1 MKEKLMRE
9 KWERLQT
16 EERRALLEQMAKQYG
31 LELLGEETFRKWG
44 RETRTGCFTG
54 RGGEFV
60 FVPGDTVT
68 LGWQEFAQGMDQ
80 ATREEF
86 QEEMENIGW
95 EGTLTELLQEQM
107 DPVHRAVIGPMLVE
121 RTLQTVGYE
130 EVSLDDPRLTGNE
143 DWMAE
148 FQKAQRGECS
158 QYTIAEFQKAQR
170 GECSQYTISEK
181 VRFTRTGDGWRAGLY
196 HQDSFS
202 RLREA
207 LAETGFS
214 LPTADE
220 WAYLCGGGC
229 RTLYPWGD
237 SFDYEMGLPYLEPE
251 ERAAVS
257 CDLRTPNF
265 FGLTIA
271 CDPYRD
277 ELTVGEDGA
286 LVIKGGDGGCN
297 LCGGADAAVGFL
309 PCAPYFRQDRDDPE
323 EELDGEF
330 DFYRR
335 VIRVE
340 LE

>member
-68 LGWQEFAQGMDQ
+68 LGWQEFAQGMNQ
-80 ATREEF
+80 ETQEEF
-86 QEEMENIGW
+86 QEAMEITGW

-107 DPVHRAVIGPMLVE
+107 EPVHRAVIGPMLVE

-148 FQKAQRGECS
+148 FQKAKRGE
-158 QYTIAEFQKAQR
+158 F
-170 GECSQYTISEK
+170 SQYTISEE

-207 LAETGFS
+207 LAEADFS

-237 SFDYEMGLPYLEPE
+237 SFDYQMGLPYLEPE
-251 ERAAVS
+251 EGAAVS

>member
-1 MKEKLMRE
+1 
-9 KWERLQT
+9 
-16 EERRALLEQMAKQYG
+16 
-31 LELLGEETFRKWG
+31 
-44 RETRTGCFTG
+44 
-54 RGGEFV
+54 
-60 FVPGDTVT
+60 
-68 LGWQEFAQGMDQ
+68 
-80 ATREEF
+80 
-86 QEEMENIGW
+86 
-95 EGTLTELLQEQM
+95 
-107 DPVHRAVIGPMLVE
+107 
-121 RTLQTVGYE
+121 
-130 EVSLDDPRLTGNE
+130 
-143 DWMAE
+143 MAE

>member
-9 KWERLQT
+9 KWEQLQT

-44 RETRTGCFTG
+44 RETHTGCFTG

-68 LGWQEFAQGMDQ
+68 LGWQKFAQGMNQ
-80 ATREEF
+80 ETQEEF
-86 QEEMENIGW
+86 QEAMEITGW

-107 DPVHRAVIGPMLVE
+107 DPVHQAAIGPMLVE

-148 FQKAQRGECS
+148 FQKAQRGE
-158 QYTIAEFQKAQR
+158 F
-170 GECSQYTISEK
+170 SQYTISEE
-181 VRFTRTGDGWRAGLY
+181 VRFTRTEDGWRAELY

-207 LAETGFS
+207 LAEAGFS

-237 SFDYEMGLPYLEPE
+237 SFDYEMGLPYFEPE
-251 ERAAVS
+251 EGAAVS
-257 CDLRTPNF
+257 CDLR
-265 FGLTIA
+265 TIA

-277 ELTVGEDGA
+277 ELAVGEDGA

>member
-121 RTLQTVGYE
+121 RTLQTVGCE

-158 QYTIAEFQKAQR
+158 QYTISK
-170 GECSQYTISEK
+170 K
-181 VRFTRTGDGWRAGLY
+181 VRFTRTGDGWRAELY

-202 RLREA
+202 RLRKA
-207 LAETGFS
+207 LAEAGFS

-229 RTLYPWGD
+229 RTIYPWGD
-237 SFDYEMGLPYLEPE
+237 SFDYEMGLPYFEPE

>member
-9 KWERLQT
+9 KWEQLQT

-44 RETRTGCFTG
+44 RETHTGCFTG

-148 FQKAQRGECS
+148 FQKAQRGE
-158 QYTIAEFQKAQR
+158 F
-170 GECSQYTISEK
+170 SQYTISEE
-181 VRFTRTGDGWRAGLY
+181 VRFTRTEDGWRAELY

-237 SFDYEMGLPYLEPE
+237 SFDYEMGLPYFEPE
-251 ERAAVS
+251 EGAAVS

>member
-181 VRFTRTGDGWRAGLY
+181 ERFTRTGMGGGRGCTTRTAFPGCGRRWQRRAFPSPPPTSGLT
-196 HQDSFS
+196 SAAAGAAPS
-202 RLREA
+202 TPGGTASIMKWASPTLNRRREPPSPATCGLQTSSA
-207 LAETGFS
+207 LPSPAI
-214 LPTADE
+214 PTAM
-220 WAYLCGGGC
+220 
-229 RTLYPWGD
+229 
-237 SFDYEMGLPYLEPE
+237 S
-251 ERAAVS
+251 
-257 CDLRTPNF
+257 
-265 FGLTIA
+265 
-271 CDPYRD
+271 
-277 ELTVGEDGA
+277 
-286 LVIKGGDGGCN
+286 
-297 LCGGADAAVGFL
+297 
-309 PCAPYFRQDRDDPE
+309 
-323 EELDGEF
+323 
-330 DFYRR
+330 
-335 VIRVE
+335 
-340 LE
+340 

>member
-86 QEEMENIGW
+86 QEEMENTGW
-95 EGTLTELLQEQM
+95 EGTLTELLQQQM
-107 DPVHRAVIGPMLVE
+107 EPVRQAVISPMLVE

-143 DWMAE
+143 AWMAE
-148 FQKAQRGECS
+148 LQKARRS
-158 QYTIAEFQKAQR
+158 DF
-170 GECSQYTISEK
+170 SQYTISEE
-181 VRFTRTGDGWRAGLY
+181 VRFTRAGDGWRVELY
-196 HQDSFS
+196 HQDSFP

-207 LAETGFS
+207 LAEAGFS

-237 SFDYEMGLPYLEPE
+237 SFDYQMGLPYFEPE
-251 ERAAVS
+251 EGEAVS
-257 CDLRTPNF
+257 CDLRSPNF

-271 CDPYRD
+271 CDPYRN

-286 LVIKGGDGGCN
+286 LVVKGGDGGCS

-309 PCAPYFRQDRDDPE
+309 PCAPYFRMEEDDTE
-323 EELDGEF
+323 EQLDGDY

-335 VIRVE
+335 IIRIE
-340 LE
+340 ADKEENGI

>member
-121 RTLQTVGYE
+121 RTLQTVGCE

-143 DWMAE
+143 AWMAE
-148 FQKAQRGECS
+148 LQKAQRS
-158 QYTIAEFQKAQR
+158 DF
-170 GECSQYTISEK
+170 SQYTISEE
-181 VRFTRTGDGWRAGLY
+181 VRFTRAGDGWRVELY
-196 HQDSFS
+196 HQDSFP

-207 LAETGFS
+207 LAEAGFS

-237 SFDYEMGLPYLEPE
+237 SFDYEMGLPYFEPE

>member
-148 FQKAQRGECS
+148 FQKAQRGE
-158 QYTIAEFQKAQR
+158 F
-170 GECSQYTISEK
+170 SQYTISEE
-181 VRFTRTGDGWRAGLY
+181 VRFTRTEDGWRAELY

>member
-31 LELLGEETFRKWG
+31 LELWGEETFRKWG

-68 LGWQEFAQGMDQ
+68 LGWQEFAQGMNQ
-80 ATREEF
+80 ETQEEF
-86 QEEMENIGW
+86 QEAMEITGW

-107 DPVHRAVIGPMLVE
+107 DPVHQAVIGPMLVE

-148 FQKAQRGECS
+148 FQKAQRGE
-158 QYTIAEFQKAQR
+158 F
-170 GECSQYTISEK
+170 SQYTISEE
-181 VRFTRTGDGWRAGLY
+181 VRFTRTEDGWRAELY
-196 HQDSFS
+196 HQDSFP
-202 RLREA
+202 RLQEA
-207 LAETGFS
+207 LAEAGFS

-237 SFDYEMGLPYLEPE
+237 SFDYEMGLPYFEPE
-251 ERAAVS
+251 EGAAVS

>member
-158 QYTIAEFQKAQR
+158 QYTIAE
-170 GECSQYTISEK
+170 K

>member
-9 KWERLQT
+9 KWEQFQT

-44 RETRTGCFTG
+44 RETHTGCFTG

-68 LGWQEFAQGMDQ
+68 LGWQKFAQGMNQ
-80 ATREEF
+80 ETQEEF
-86 QEEMENIGW
+86 QEAMEITGW

-107 DPVHRAVIGPMLVE
+107 DPVHQAVIGPMLVE

-148 FQKAQRGECS
+148 FQKAQRGG
-158 QYTIAEFQKAQR
+158 F
-170 GECSQYTISEK
+170 SQYTISEE
-181 VRFTRTGDGWRAGLY
+181 VRFTRTEDGWRAELY
-196 HQDSFS
+196 HQDSFP

-207 LAETGFS
+207 LAEAGFS

-237 SFDYEMGLPYLEPE
+237 SFDYEMGLPYFEPE
-251 ERAAVS
+251 EGAAVS

>member
-1 MKEKLMRE
+1 
-9 KWERLQT
+9 
-16 EERRALLEQMAKQYG
+16 
-31 LELLGEETFRKWG
+31 
-44 RETRTGCFTG
+44 
-54 RGGEFV
+54 
-60 FVPGDTVT
+60 
-68 LGWQEFAQGMDQ
+68 
-80 ATREEF
+80 
-86 QEEMENIGW
+86 
-95 EGTLTELLQEQM
+95 M

>member
-1 MKEKLMRE
+1 MN
-9 KWERLQT
+9 Q
-16 EERRALLEQMAKQYG
+16 
-31 LELLGEETFRKWG
+31 ET
-44 RETRTGCFTG
+44 
-54 RGGEFV
+54 
-60 FVPGDTVT
+60 
-68 LGWQEFAQGMDQ
+68 Q
-80 ATREEF
+80 EEF
-86 QEEMENIGW
+86 QEAMEITGW

-107 DPVHRAVIGPMLVE
+107 DPVHQAAIGPMLVE

-237 SFDYEMGLPYLEPE
+237 SFDYEMGLPYFEPE
-251 ERAAVS
+251 EGAAVS

>member
-9 KWERLQT
+9 KWEQLQT

-68 LGWQEFAQGMDQ
+68 LGWQEFAQGMNQ
-80 ATREEF
+80 ETQEEF

-107 DPVHRAVIGPMLVE
+107 DPVHQAAIGPMLVE

-148 FQKAQRGECS
+148 FQKAQRGE
-158 QYTIAEFQKAQR
+158 F
-170 GECSQYTISEK
+170 SQYTISEE
-181 VRFTRTGDGWRAGLY
+181 VRFTRTEDGWRAELY

-207 LAETGFS
+207 LAEAGFS

-237 SFDYEMGLPYLEPE
+237 SFDYEMGLPYFEPE

>member
-9 KWERLQT
+9 KWEQLQT

-44 RETRTGCFTG
+44 RETHTGCFTG

-68 LGWQEFAQGMDQ
+68 LGWQKFAQGMNQ
-80 ATREEF
+80 ETQEEF
-86 QEEMENIGW
+86 QEAMEITGW

-107 DPVHRAVIGPMLVE
+107 DPVHQAAIGPMLVE

-148 FQKAQRGECS
+148 FQKAQRGE
-158 QYTIAEFQKAQR
+158 F
-170 GECSQYTISEK
+170 SQYTISEE
-181 VRFTRTGDGWRAGLY
+181 VRFTRTEDGWRAELY

-207 LAETGFS
+207 LAEAGFS

-237 SFDYEMGLPYLEPE
+237 SFDYEMGLPYFEPE
-251 ERAAVS
+251 EGAAVS

-297 LCGGADAAVGFL
+297 LCGGGLFALRPLL
-309 PCAPYFRQDRDDPE
+309 PPGQGRPGGGA
-323 EELDGEF
+323 G
-330 DFYRR
+330 RR
-335 VIRVE
+335 V
-340 LE
+340 

>member
-9 KWERLQT
+9 KWEQLQT

-44 RETRTGCFTG
+44 RETHTGCFTG

-68 LGWQEFAQGMDQ
+68 LGWQKFAQGMNQ
-80 ATREEF
+80 ETQEEF
-86 QEEMENIGW
+86 QEAMEITGW

-107 DPVHRAVIGPMLVE
+107 DPVHQAAIGPMLVE

-148 FQKAQRGECS
+148 FQKAQRGE
-158 QYTIAEFQKAQR
+158 F
-170 GECSQYTISEK
+170 SQYTISEE
-181 VRFTRTGDGWRAGLY
+181 VRFTRTEDGWRAELY

-207 LAETGFS
+207 LAEAGFS

-237 SFDYEMGLPYLEPE
+237 SFDYEMGLPYFEPE
-251 ERAAVS
+251 EGAAVS

>member
-9 KWERLQT
+9 KWEQLQT

-68 LGWQEFAQGMDQ
+68 LGWQEFAQGMNQ
-80 ATREEF
+80 ETQEEF

-107 DPVHRAVIGPMLVE
+107 DPVHQAAIGPMLVE

-148 FQKAQRGECS
+148 FQKAQRGE
-158 QYTIAEFQKAQR
+158 F
-170 GECSQYTISEK
+170 SQYTISEE
-181 VRFTRTGDGWRAGLY
+181 VRFTRTEDGWRAELY

-207 LAETGFS
+207 LAEAGFS

-237 SFDYEMGLPYLEPE
+237 SFDYEMGLPYFEPE
-251 ERAAVS
+251 EGAAVS

>member
-9 KWERLQT
+9 KWEQLQT

-44 RETRTGCFTG
+44 RETHTGCFTG

-68 LGWQEFAQGMDQ
+68 LGWQKFAQGMNQ
-80 ATREEF
+80 ETQEEF
-86 QEEMENIGW
+86 QEAMEITGW

-107 DPVHRAVIGPMLVE
+107 DPVHQAAIGPMLVE

-148 FQKAQRGECS
+148 FQKAQRGE
-158 QYTIAEFQKAQR
+158 F
-170 GECSQYTISEK
+170 SQYTISEE
-181 VRFTRTGDGWRAGLY
+181 VRFTRTEDGWRVELY
-196 HQDSFS
+196 HQDSFP

-207 LAETGFS
+207 LAEAGFS

-237 SFDYEMGLPYLEPE
+237 SFDYEMGLPYFEPE
-251 ERAAVS
+251 EGAAVS